1 LRSVILRNRADIQAE
16 RKEHQEE
23 IQVRSVPITLLKTDD
38 RLYFVRSSSPPPTN
52 PRRLPRLPELQSHL
66 RPTSPAM
73 PIGDLSPNPKHL
85 REYTRWFS
93 AHLSADSS
101 YITAPADQS
110 TRQVLRSS
118 ESESG
123 ESAHSKDTED
133 TQYPSSSSEDRHNAV
148 PSPETTP
155 EQPQERRVMGLRLA
169 MGLPAVPMAMPSSV
183 QVGIVAISA
192 GCAVDTDDQDASGAS
207 ADAGH
212 SAGVPDSAEASF
224 ERSGMKRTLSV
235 DDMTTPHASAF
246 QRDLP
251 GAEGDEA
258 AESEYSP
265 TPRKTS
271 GKSESD
277 VSFVSASTAPS

>member
-1 LRSVILRNRADIQAE
+1 
-16 RKEHQEE
+16 
-23 IQVRSVPITLLKTDD
+23 
-38 RLYFVRSSSPPPTN
+38 
-52 PRRLPRLPELQSHL
+52 
-66 RPTSPAM
+66 M
-73 PIGDLSPNPKHL
+73 PIGDLSPIPKHL
-85 REYTRWFS
+85 REYTPWN
-93 AHLSADSS
+93 AAYLSADSS

-110 TRQVLRSS
+110 IRQVSKSS

-183 QVGIVAISA
+183 QVGIITVPV
-192 GCAVDTDDQDASGAS
+192 GCAVDTDEQDASGAS
-207 ADAGH
+207 ADAEH
-212 SAGVPDSAEASF
+212 SAGVPDSAEASS
-224 ERSGMKRTLSV
+224 ERSGMERTLSV

-251 GAEGDEA
+251 GTEGEEA

-271 GKSESD
+271 GKSVSD
-277 VSFVSASTAPS
+277 VRFVQP